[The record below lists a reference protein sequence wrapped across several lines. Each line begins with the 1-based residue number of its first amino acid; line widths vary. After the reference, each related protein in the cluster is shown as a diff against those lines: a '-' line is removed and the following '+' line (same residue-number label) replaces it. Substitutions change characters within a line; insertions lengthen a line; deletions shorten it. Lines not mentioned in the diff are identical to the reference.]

1 MRQATRVHFPRPR
14 RRTLAAFLCRTV
26 LLSAGIATAQQK
38 IDLDAANRIRDTAL
52 NHSQIMEIVG
62 YLTDV
67 TGPRLTGSPN
77 LKRAEEYACDKLREW
92 GLENAHLE
100 AWGPFGRGW
109 TLEGFTANALSPR
122 FSPLIAYPKA
132 WSPGTNGAVR
142 GEVVLLDVNT
152 VADLDKYKG
161 KLKGKIVLFS
171 QARHIDPLFDPPAH
185 RQTDEEL
192 LRLANAQPSGEP
204 RPFQFTPEQ
213 RSTEELNYRKW
224 QLIQDEGAAVVL
236 QPSYRDAGTVYVT
249 SATVPYPP
257 DVPFEKRAHAWDLS
271 KRVVPPQVNVAAEQY
286 NGIVRLVMRG
296 IPVELEV
303 NIAVRFSDED
313 PMSYNVI
320 AEIPG
325 SDLKDEVV
333 MVGGSI
339 DSWHS
344 AVGATDNAVGAATA
358 LEVIRIL
365 QSLKLK
371 PRRTVRIGL
380 WSAEEQGTLGSHA
393 YVADHLGRKVSAAED
408 QSGHAHYE
416 FKPEYE
422 KFDAYFNF
430 DYGTGRIRGLY
441 LQGNEPALPIF
452 RELLDPY
459 RDVGASTLS
468 MADIGATDHIPFDEV
483 GLPAFQWIRDYMEG
497 DNTRSPHTNMDT
509 YDHVLEDDLKQS
521 AAIAASLIYQLAMRD
536 EKIPRKPLPPHW
548 LISVP
553 GGKP

>member
-1 MRQATRVHFPRPR
+1 MQEVPVVSEETRAHVPGDRK
-14 RRTLAAFLCRTV
+14 RTLAMFLCLIA
-26 LLSAGIATAQQK
+26 LLTAGMATAQEK

-52 NHSQIMEIVG
+52 NHSQIMEMVG

-77 LKRAEEYACDKLREW
+77 LKRAEEYARDKLREW

-109 TLEGFTANALSPR
+109 SLEGFTANVISPR

-132 WSPGTNGAVR
+132 WSPGTDGVVR
-142 GEVVLLDVNT
+142 GEVVLLDVKT
-152 VADLDKYKG
+152 VDDFDKYKG
-161 KLKGKIVLFS
+161 QLKGKIILFS
-171 QARHIDPLFDPPAH
+171 QARHVDPLFDPPAH

-192 LRLANAQPSGEP
+192 LRLANAQPPGEP

-213 RSTEELNYRKW
+213 RSAEELNYRKW
-224 QLIQDEGAAVVL
+224 RLIQDEGAAVVM

-249 SATVPYPP
+249 SVTVPYSP

-271 KRVVPPQVNVAAEQY
+271 KPVVTPQVNVAAEQY
-286 NGIVRLVMRG
+286 NRIVRLVMRG
-296 IPVELEV
+296 IPVQLEV
-303 NIAVRFSDED
+303 NIGVRFSDED

-325 SDLKDEVV
+325 TDLKDEVV

-344 AVGATDNAVGAATA
+344 GSGATDNAAGAATA

-365 QSLKLK
+365 QALKLK
-371 PRRTVRIGL
+371 PRRTIRIGL

-393 YVADHLGRKVSAAED
+393 YVAAHLGRKISGAED
-408 QSGHAHYE
+408 QPGSAHYE
-416 FKPEYE
+416 FKPERE

-441 LQGNEPALPIF
+441 LQGNEAARPIF
-452 RELLDPY
+452 RDLLEPY
-459 RDVGASTLS
+459 KDLGASTLS
-468 MADIGATDHIPFDEV
+468 IAGIAATDHVPFDEV

-497 DNTRSPHTNMDT
+497 DNTRAPHTNMDT

-521 AAIAASLIYQLAMRD
+521 AAVAASLIYHLAIRN
-536 EKIPRKPLPPHW
+536 ERVPRKPLSSH
-548 LISVP
+548 
-553 GGKP
+553 

>member
-1 MRQATRVHFPRPR
+1 MMPEAALVHLLHPRIAV
-14 RRTLAAFLCRTV
+14 LSAFLCLMV
-26 LLSAGIATAQQK
+26 LLVGLATAQEK
-38 IDLDAANRIRDTAL
+38 IDLDAANRIRDAAL
-52 NHSQIMEIVG
+52 NHSQIMDMVG

-77 LKRAEEYACDKLREW
+77 LKRAEEYARDKLREW

-109 TLEGFTANALSPR
+109 SLEGFTANVLSPR

-132 WSPGTNGAVR
+132 WSPGTDGVVR
-142 GEVVLLDVNT
+142 GAVVLLDVKT
-152 VADLDKYKG
+152 VADLDQFKG

-171 QARHIDPLFDPPAH
+171 QSRPIDPLFDPPAH

-192 LRLANAQPSGEP
+192 LRLANAQPAGEP

-213 RSTEELNYRKW
+213 RSAEELNYRKW
-224 QLIQDEGAAVVL
+224 QLIQDEGAAVVM

-257 DVPFEKRAHAWDLS
+257 DMPLEKRAHAWDLS
-271 KRVVPPQVNVAAEQY
+271 KPVVVPQVNVAAEQY
-286 NGIVRLVMRG
+286 NEIVRMVTRG
-296 IPVELEV
+296 IPVQLEV
-303 NIAVRFSDED
+303 NIAVRFSDADPNAD
-313 PMSYNVI
+313 PMSYNLI

-325 SDLKDEVV
+325 TDLKDEVV
-333 MVGGSI
+333 MVGSSI

-344 AVGATDNAVGAATA
+344 GTGATDNAAGAATA

-365 QSLKLK
+365 QALKLR
-371 PRRTVRIGL
+371 PRRTIRIGL

-393 YVADHLGRKVSAAED
+393 YVAAHLGRKVSAAED
-408 QSGHAHYE
+408 QSGRAHYE
-416 FKPEYE
+416 FKPEHE

-441 LQGNEPALPIF
+441 LQGNVAAQPIF
-452 RELLDPY
+452 RDLLVPY
-459 RDVGASTLS
+459 KDLGASTLS
-468 MADIGATDHIPFDEV
+468 VADIGATDHIPFDEV

-497 DNTRSPHTNMDT
+497 DNTRAAHTNMDT
-509 YDHVLEDDLKQS
+509 YDHVLQDDLKQS
-521 AAIAASLIYQLAMRD
+521 AAVAASLIYHLAMRD
-536 EKIPRKPLPPHW
+536 QRIPRKPLPSH
-548 LISVP
+548 
-553 GGKP
+553 

>member
-1 MRQATRVHFPRPR
+1 MRSLVNTSNHNLVFLQLEILMQEVPVVSEETRAHVPGDRK
-14 RRTLAAFLCRTV
+14 RTLAMFLCLIA
-26 LLSAGIATAQQK
+26 LLTAGMATAQEK

-52 NHSQIMEIVG
+52 NHSQIMEMVG

-77 LKRAEEYACDKLREW
+77 LKRAEEYARDKLREW

-109 TLEGFTANALSPR
+109 SLEGFTANVISPR

-132 WSPGTNGAVR
+132 WSPGTDGVVR
-142 GEVVLLDVNT
+142 GEVVLLDVKT
-152 VADLDKYKG
+152 VDDFDKYKG
-161 KLKGKIVLFS
+161 QLKGKIILFS
-171 QARHIDPLFDPPAH
+171 QARHVDPLFDPPAH

-192 LRLANAQPSGEP
+192 LRLANAQPPGEP

-213 RSTEELNYRKW
+213 RSAEELNYRKW
-224 QLIQDEGAAVVL
+224 RLIQDEGAAVVM

-249 SATVPYPP
+249 SVTVPYSP

-271 KRVVPPQVNVAAEQY
+271 KPVVTPQVNVAAEQY
-286 NGIVRLVMRG
+286 NRIVRLVMRG
-296 IPVELEV
+296 IPVQLEV
-303 NIAVRFSDED
+303 NIGVRFSDED

-325 SDLKDEVV
+325 TDLKDEVV

-344 AVGATDNAVGAATA
+344 GSGATDNAAGAATA

-365 QSLKLK
+365 QALKLK
-371 PRRTVRIGL
+371 PRRTIRIGL

-393 YVADHLGRKVSAAED
+393 YVAAR
-408 QSGHAHYE
+408 
-416 FKPEYE
+416 
-422 KFDAYFNF
+422 
-430 DYGTGRIRGLY
+430 
-441 LQGNEPALPIF
+441 PIF
-452 RELLDPY
+452 RDLLEPY
-459 RDVGASTLS
+459 KDLGASTLS
-468 MADIGATDHIPFDEV
+468 IAGIAATDHVPFDEV

-497 DNTRSPHTNMDT
+497 DNTRAPHTNMDT

-521 AAIAASLIYQLAMRD
+521 AAVAASLIYHLAIRN
-536 EKIPRKPLPPHW
+536 ERVPRKPLSSH
-548 LISVP
+548 
-553 GGKP
+553 